1 MLGTDREILV
11 TRPDPGLRHLDPVR
25 LADLPP
31 LKLVLPGRD
40 NARRNAFENFVELH
54 SIRIASIISMDAM
67 ITTLEFV
74 ANSDFVTI
82 LPETICVSDIE
93 GRLRSL
99 HPIVDPTLTVDD
111 VVIEPAVSATPR
123 AAALFLNGIEE
134 QYRLLKE
141 RWARSG
147 EEHDAGGSYD
157 LICRI
162 RTYEYLFYADC
173 SRVCLAKTESP
184 DRL

>member
-82 LPETICVSDIE
+82 LPETI
-93 GRLRSL
+93 LR
-99 HPIVDPTLTVDD
+99 
-111 VVIEPAVSATPR
+111 
-123 AAALFLNGIEE
+123 F
-134 QYRLLKE
+134 
-141 RWARSG
+141 
-147 EEHDAGGSYD
+147 
-157 LICRI
+157 
-162 RTYEYLFYADC
+162 
-173 SRVCLAKTESP
+173 
-184 DRL
+184 

>member
-1 MLGTDREILV
+1 M
-11 TRPDPGLRHLDPVR
+11 
-25 LADLPP
+25 
-31 LKLVLPGRD
+31 
-40 NARRNAFENFVELH
+40 
-54 SIRIASIISMDAM
+54 
-67 ITTLEFV
+67 
-74 ANSDFVTI
+74 
-82 LPETICVSDIE
+82 
-93 GRLRSL
+93 RSL
-99 HPIVDPTLTVDD
+99 YPIMDPTLTVGY
-111 VVIEPAVSATPR
+111 VVIEPAVSAMPR

-173 SRVCLAKTESP
+173 SRVCLAMTESP